1 MTRLIPRRGIT
12 LTFARSPNHKPPWYH
27 GRIAM
32 KHFDNRAPMGIRDDI
47 HMHQSPDRVTASSGS
62 GTVPFF
68 ALLRPSE
75 RRAAPR
81 FELRRTLLIAAI
93 SILSSM
99 SVALA
104 SPSSNLHR
112 RHTSHAGEVG
122 TVGRAQ
128 SFEPPRMIEVR
139 PGWWISTYDC
149 VTDEGQGRWRP
160 CSAGG
165 G

>member
-1 MTRLIPRRGIT
+1 MRNRTRRE
-12 LTFARSPNHKPPWYH
+12 SMK
-27 GRIAM
+27 IA
-32 KHFDNRAPMGIRDDI
+32 DNIRV
-47 HMHQSPDRVTASSGS
+47 HQRPEHVTASVGS
-62 GTVPFF
+62 CMPPSPVVLGPLQRRGATKF
-68 ALLRPSE
+68 AL
-75 RRAAPR
+75 RRK
-81 FELRRTLLIAAI
+81 LLIAMV

-104 SPSSNLHR
+104 SPSPNLHR
-112 RHTSHAGEVG
+112 RHSGHAGEIG

-128 SFEPPRMIEVR
+128 SFEPPRMIEIR

-165 G
+165 A

>member
-1 MTRLIPRRGIT
+1 MRNFTNHAGMEVADDIRVHQRPDPVAAPAGTGMPSSPVLLGPSQRRGAT
-12 LTFARSPNHKPPWYH
+12 K
-27 GRIAM
+27 
-32 KHFDNRAPMGIRDDI
+32 
-47 HMHQSPDRVTASSGS
+47 
-62 GTVPFF
+62 F
-68 ALLRPSE
+68 AL
-75 RRAAPR
+75 RRK
-81 FELRRTLLIAAI
+81 LLIAVV

-112 RHTSHAGEVG
+112 RHSGHAGEVG

-165 G
+165 A

>member
-1 MTRLIPRRGIT
+1 MRSFTNYAPREV
-12 LTFARSPNHKPPWYH
+12 A
-27 GRIAM
+27 
-32 KHFDNRAPMGIRDDI
+32 DDVRV
-47 HMHQSPDRVTASSGS
+47 HQRPDEVAASAGS
-62 GTVPFF
+62 GMLSLPVPP
-68 ALLRPSE
+68 RPLE
-75 RRAAPR
+75 RRWVAKVA
-81 FELRRTLLIAAI
+81 LRRKLLIAMV

-104 SPSSNLHR
+104 SPLSNLHR
-112 RHTSHAGEVG
+112 RHGGHAGEAG

-165 G
+165 A